1 MTLQYTD
8 VRTITTPP
16 YLDWDQGRELVFGLN
31 KALAT
36 LTDLAVT
43 YKQAHWNVLGPGFAQ
58 LHLLFDQ
65 FADETRT
72 YIDTVAERAVSLGGV
87 AHGTLENVA
96 EHTALAPFPAE
107 ERDQVQLLRELSRRV
122 ERVLDELREAIEAS
136 GAGDVWRARA
146 LRRAAGNRLHA
157 LRARLPD
164 RGADGDAGALRNP
177 PVGTQYSRR
186 GGLDRAVQSQ
196 PLELD

>member
-16 YLDWDQGRELVFGLN
+16 YLDWDQGRELVLGLN

-65 FADETRT
+65 FADKTRT
-72 YIDTVAERAVSLGGV
+72 YTDTVAERAVSLGGV

-122 ERVLDELREAIEAS
+122 ERVLDELRESIEAS
-136 GAGDVWRARA
+136 GEEPVTEDVYIEIARGIEKQ
-146 LRRAAGNRLHA
+146 RWMLHA
-157 LRARLPD
+157 HLS
-164 RGADGDAGALRNP
+164 G
-177 PVGTQYSRR
+177 
-186 GGLDRAVQSQ
+186 Q
-196 PLELD
+196 PLNSGD

>member
-58 LHLLFDQ
+58 LHLLFDE

-72 YIDTVAERAVSLGGV
+72 YVDTVAERAVSLGGV

-96 EHTALAPFPAE
+96 EHTALAPFRAE

-136 GAGDVWRARA
+136 GEEPVTEDVYIEIARGIEKQRWMLFA
-146 LRRAAGNRLHA
+146 HLSG
-157 LRARLPD
+157 
-164 RGADGDAGALRNP
+164 
-177 PVGTQYSRR
+177 
-186 GGLDRAVQSQ
+186 Q
-196 PLELD
+196 PLNSGD

>member
-16 YLDWDQGRELVFGLN
+16 YLDWDQGHELVLGLN

-72 YIDTVAERAVSLGGV
+72 YTDTVAERAVSLGGA
-87 AHGTLENVA
+87 AHGTPANGA
-96 EHTALAPFPAE
+96 EHPALPA
-107 ERDQVQLLRELSRRV
+107 LPA
-122 ERVLDELREAIEAS
+122 DE
-136 GAGDVWRARA
+136 GD
-146 LRRAAGNRLHA
+146 
-157 LRARLPD
+157 
-164 RGADGDAGALRNP
+164 
-177 PVGTQYSRR
+177 
-186 GGLDRAVQSQ
+186 
-196 PLELD
+196 